1 MKILKYLFFLLLI
14 VFIGGAIYFATKDG
28 NYQIEQSKII
38 DAPVSV
44 VFNKVN
50 DYKTWENW
58 GPWKK
63 EDPTMVFNY
72 PEKTKGE
79 GASYSWNGKDVD
91 GSMRTTSVIPDNSIK
106 QDITFQTPAGERKA
120 DVYWNFEEVEGGTKV
135 TWGMKGEHPLMD
147 KAYFAVTGTDFD
159 ADMREMYKS
168 GLESL
173 SQSVEK
179 DLKVYSVS
187 VDGITQH
194 GGGFYMYTS
203 ASTSLEA
210 LDARMAELL
219 PKVHRF
225 MEENNITMA
234 GKPMTIYNEWDE
246 QNGTAIISCA
256 IPTTTRI
263 ITPSESAVLCSFM
276 PSQTVVK
283 ATLKGDYKNLKEAW
297 DKAQA
302 YVQDN
307 GYEQPLDSAPFEL
320 YVTDPEETPNPA
332 DWITEIYIPI
342 KAIETP

>member
-28 NYQIEQSKII
+28 NYQIEQSKVI

-72 PEKTKGE
+72 PENTKGE

-106 QDITFQTPAGERKA
+106 QDITFQTPAGERQA
-120 DVYWNFEEVEGGTKV
+120 DVYWNFEEVENGTKV
-135 TWGMKGEHPLMD
+135 TWGMEGEHPLTD

-159 ADMREMYKS
+159 ADMREMYTS

-173 SQSVEK
+173 SQAVEK
-179 DLKVYSVS
+179 DLKVYSVT

-194 GGGFYMYTS
+194 GGGFYMYAT

-219 PKVHRF
+219 PKVNRF
-225 MEENNITMA
+225 MEENNITIA

-246 QNGTAIISCA
+246 QNGNAIISCA

-263 ITPSESAVLCSFM
+263 ITPAESAVLCSFM

-283 ATLKGDYKNLKEAW
+283 TTLKGDYKNLKEAW

-302 YVQDN
+302 YVEEN
-307 GYEQPLDSAPFEL
+307 EYEQPLNSAPFEL